1 MHNAAINNEPLQGT
15 SPFQKEVQERDA
27 LRNEVL
33 VKVFPSYTDWA
44 KKKLLTKK
52 QHLWRNY

>member
-1 MHNAAINNEPLQGT
+1 MHNAAIDKEPLQGT

-33 VKVFPSYTDWA
+33 VKVFPKLYWLVKEEVA
-44 KKKLLTKK
+44 NKKATPLT
-52 QHLWRNY
+52 

>member
-1 MHNAAINNEPLQGT
+1 MHNAAINKEPLQGT

-33 VKVFPSYTDWA
+33 VKVFPKLYWLGKEVA
-44 KKKLLTKK
+44 NKKATPLT
-52 QHLWRNY
+52 

>member
-1 MHNAAINNEPLQGT
+1 MHNAAINKEPLQGT

-33 VKVFPSYTDWA
+33 VKSFLSYTDWA
-44 KKKLLTKK
+44 KKLLTKK
-52 QHLWRNY
+52 QHPWRNY